1 MNDAGALRF
10 AEKLLALLDSM
21 NVSASYKFATLLAL
35 LDVVAESVNDAGE
48 PPTTVSGRAVG
59 RRVVELYWPQSRT
72 FGAGPDGVPKPL
84 GQSAMRDIP
93 EKLAEWRRQHNLD
106 SLATLD
112 DARSAD
118 PTGWAL
124 LEQELVG
131 VVVGMP
137 LAKLQRFGG
146 GRTVLEDRFI
156 YDFGWPDEVSHSVV
170 ARSRFDDRM
179 TLRPG
184 VGGWLISLAGL
195 LRPVVEARWTAYV
208 AKRNRDLVDAAQ
220 VEDFLFGASRI
231 SLDRLRGP
239 MLRAQRHACFYCRKP
254 IAGQPEVDHF
264 LPWSRHP
271 DNTVDN
277 LVAAHRPCNGSKSAS
292 LAAVPHL
299 QRWLQRFTAGSEDDR
314 RVAEVARQAKWPRRP
329 DRVLATAR
337 ASYFSLYD
345 GTPLWEEEQRFVSAV
360 LTEVSAAFR
369 HEPPQPAPDL
379 GGPDLGL

>member
-1 MNDAGALRF
+1 MALERFRISDFFHRDARREPAHATPVAVGQPVSGASFRQRPPWVESPHRRPARHVRSVNDARALRF

-48 PPTTVSGRAVG
+48 PPTTVSVG

-93 EKLAEWRRQHNLD
+93 EKLAEWRRQHHLD

-124 LEQELVG
+124 LEQELIG

-195 LRPVVEARWTAYV
+195 LRPVVEAQTSLGSRCV
-208 AKRNRDLVDAAQ
+208 AVQAPHRVPT
-220 VEDFLFGASRI
+220 
-231 SLDRLRGP
+231 LDG
-239 MLRAQRHACFYCRKP
+239 
-254 IAGQPEVDHF
+254 
-264 LPWSRHP
+264 
-271 DNTVDN
+271 
-277 LVAAHRPCNGSKSAS
+277 
-292 LAAVPHL
+292 
-299 QRWLQRFTAGSEDDR
+299 
-314 RVAEVARQAKWPRRP
+314 
-329 DRVLATAR
+329 
-337 ASYFSLYD
+337 
-345 GTPLWEEEQRFVSAV
+345 
-360 LTEVSAAFR
+360 
-369 HEPPQPAPDL
+369 
-379 GGPDLGL
+379 